1 MNEEIKALA
10 KIKVLIKRYYEDLG
24 RDEFTDEETS
34 IEDIEEIL
42 NKVKIPSKYLIVE
55 DLEKLGGEEEWEQEE

>member
-10 KIKVLIKRYYEDLG
+10 KIKVLIKKYYEDLG
-24 RDEFTDEETS
+24 RDEFTDEETL

-42 NKVKIPSKYLIVE
+42 NKVKIPSKYLIAE
-55 DLEKLGGEEEWEQEE
+55 DLEELRDGEEWEQEE